1 MRIPKAG
8 ERDERAAKIIPLPW
22 VARRK
27 PRPTARRSR
36 PQDFDPDDYIVST
49 RALLVIAAF
58 LVLFIVSTVWL
69 LETMRKN
76 AQIEE
81 CLMAGRRNCV
91 PISTPLPER

>member
-1 MRIPKAG
+1 MHNPQTG

-22 VARRK
+22 VARKLR
-27 PRPTARRSR
+27 RPARRTR
-36 PQDFDPDDYIVST
+36 PQDFDSDDYIVST
-49 RALLVIAAF
+49 RALVVIAAF

-91 PISTPLPER
+91 PISTPLPAR